1 MPEIEDGKEGRK
13 KAFATKLFEQGEAE
27 DATRDQI
34 AHSHHFLGFVKFEKD
49 ISFSNDIVNFAVLDF
64 KQFIHGLCIVPLLY
78 ICSLSI
84 D

>member
-1 MPEIEDGKEGRK
+1 MPEIEDGKKGRE
-13 KAFATKLFEQGEAE
+13 KAFVTKLFKQGEAE

-34 AHSHHFLGFVKFEKD
+34 ALSHHFLGFVKFEKD

-64 KQFIHGLCIVPLLY
+64 KQFIVPLLY

-84 D
+84 N